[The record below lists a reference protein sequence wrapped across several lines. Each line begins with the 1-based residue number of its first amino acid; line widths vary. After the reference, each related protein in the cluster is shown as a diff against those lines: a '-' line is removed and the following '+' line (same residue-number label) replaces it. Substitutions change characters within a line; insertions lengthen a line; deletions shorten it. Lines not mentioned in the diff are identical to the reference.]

1 MTKEKLNGEQ
11 GMQHQFLTIMWICGM
26 EKLLE
31 PKRFSQFHRGYLK
44 EMQFNY

>member
-1 MTKEKLNGEQ
+1 MTKEKLHGEQ
-11 GMQHQFLTIMWICGM
+11 GMQHQFLMIMWICGM

-31 PKRFSQFHRGYLK
+31 QKRFNRFHHMYQK